1 MRTRLLNFRRIA
13 PLLAIV
19 PLLVVG
25 TAQAADQSWG
35 NTGLISVPPQI
46 DAFSFFNSGTIDIYT
61 EKAFETS
68 STRNFTNTGTMLGT
82 PGWHFATIPSTI
94 GVATPAETFINKDG
108 GLIRSYDPPTLVYS
122 GTFQN
127 PVPRDGSYL
136 WVEADHIVN
145 VNNSRLSVGA
155 NGWLRLRG
163 KDVNVNRGALEV
175 MSIIPVGSFS
185 IDETTFDPDAGI
197 FDIYWGGTNIANPP
211 GQNTSAIWN
220 GTSASTPVHQ
230 ITTPGS
236 PIARS
241 WAFGILP
248 THADSITVTNYG
260 IRIWVTNLVGVP
272 EPWEGTISNIAFT
285 NIVAEE
291 IFIPTNITRQA
302 VFVSVSDPSVMGV
315 DFGWFPSSDF
325 TNVFYTPNI
334 RISTIS
340 SNIVDAS
347 AELNQLYLYDT
358 LASSPIRVL
367 MANSASALNYETY
380 RPTNY
385 NLARMPMLGGLG
397 AMGDGWPEATFLYEP
412 GVFSNRVTAIDYSA
426 YGAFVNN
433 RATDAP
439 IVPAGTV
446 TNLPGR
452 VQIYADSLDLRRAR
466 IRSEGEVILKTE
478 HLVGSANADIDSE
491 YLGFFLSSTN
501 ETLRVVNLAKEQ
513 VARTRGDLFIWS
525 GVWNNDAVY
534 YITNW
539 IVTTNLDTNNVAVDI
554 NVTRA
559 DYTNDVIYNL
569 YALLVSGD
577 NLGATFPV
585 VVWDMVN
592 HADNLIV
599 DDRMSLVQ
607 NFELDATNFTLN
619 GSITFSNASL
629 TSWIGTSYFVSL
641 PDWVYTNSPNLM
653 RFTNNGTLTVPNT
666 VHFGDDRPNPAHP
679 TENLPLDA
687 WVNRGTLNTSSL
699 EVDSGFF
706 QNSGSLLVNGP
717 MSIVGGTG
725 SLEGGASSSAQ
736 SRFAFTNLRLKD
748 YALSATIL
756 DLEVTGT
763 LADAGVGASS
773 SVTVTRGFNLWTKP
787 QMGDLLGSTFR
798 TVLPNFAQ
806 TDHTWAGEDRGAS
819 AAGYM
824 NNAAIGSLVIEPAAS
839 PALDPLGYFKGS
851 APGKALYVDYLDLG
865 ALGQQWSTYLEI
877 DPSLTIYYA
886 TARLGFTPPTL
897 PNGIVQTPEEYLNGK
912 LDGRLQW
919 VQDYSGGLSSVA
931 VLVDGA
937 TRYMNSALRN
947 SRVID
952 SDNDGTPNYFDSTP
966 LGGSTS
972 LAGASEGVTL
982 KPAWVNPNLINDTKA
997 FAMSWLAAP
1006 NTVYQIE
1013 VATDLSLADWKPL
1026 TLYTNKLS
1034 TAQPAS
1040 FMDTKSSA
1048 IKQRFY
1054 RIRAK

>member
-1 MRTRLLNFRRIA
+1 MA
-13 PLLAIV
+13 PLLV
-19 PLLVVG
+19 LG
-25 TAQAADQSWG
+25 TAQAADQTWG

-46 DAFSFFNSGTIDIYT
+46 DALNFVNTGTIEILTDQ
-61 EKAFETS
+61 AFETS
-68 STRNFTNTGTMLGT
+68 NTRNFTNSGTMLGT
-82 PGWHFATIPSTI
+82 PGWHFATIPTDV
-94 GVATPAETFINKDG
+94 GVATPAASFVNKDG
-108 GLIRSYDPPTLVYS
+108 GLIRSFDPAPRRLG
-122 GTFQN
+122 GTFQS
-127 PVPRDGSYL
+127 PFTTEGSYL
-136 WVEADHIVN
+136 WIDADQIVN
-145 VNNSRLSVGA
+145 ANNSRLSVGA

-175 MSIIPVGSFS
+175 MSIIPRGSFTRG
-185 IDETTFDPDAGI
+185 ETSFDPDAGI

-211 GQNTSAIWN
+211 GRNTSAIWN
-220 GTSASTPVHQ
+220 GSTATTPQHD
-230 ITTPGS
+230 ITTPGG
-236 PIARS
+236 
-241 WAFGILP
+241 FGGSQGWGFSILP

-260 IRIWVTNLVGVP
+260 IRIWVTNLVGIP

-325 TNVFYTPNI
+325 TNVFYTPQI
-334 RISTIS
+334 RIVTLS

-358 LASSPIRVL
+358 LGSSPIRAL
-367 MANSASALNYETY
+367 MLNTSSSQNYETY

-397 AMGDGWPEATFLYEP
+397 GMGDGVPQATFFFEP
-412 GVFSNRVTAIDYSA
+412 GVFSNRVTSVDYTA

-433 RATDAP
+433 RATDTP
-439 IVPAGTV
+439 LVPAGTA

-452 VQIYADSLDLRRAR
+452 VQIYADSVDLRRAR
-466 IRSEGEVILKTE
+466 IRAEGEVIVKTE
-478 HLVGSANADIDSE
+478 HLVGSENASIDSE

-513 VARTRGDLFIWS
+513 VARTRGDLYIWS
-525 GVWNNDAVY
+525 GVWNNEAVY
-534 YITNW
+534 YVTNW
-539 IVTTNLDTNNVAVDI
+539 MVTTNLDTNNVAVDI

-559 DYTNDVIYNL
+559 DYTNNVIYNL
-569 YALLVSGD
+569 YALIVSGD
-577 NLGATFPV
+577 NLGTTFPV

-592 HADNLIV
+592 HADNLVV
-599 DDRMSLVQ
+599 DDRMNLVQ

-629 TSWIGTSYFVSL
+629 TSWIGTSFFVSL
-641 PDWVYTNSPNLM
+641 PDWIYTNSPNLM

-666 VHFGDDRPNPAHP
+666 VHFGDDRPNPARP
-679 TENLPLDA
+679 SENLPLDA

-699 EVDSGFF
+699 NIDSGFI
-706 QNSGSLLVNGP
+706 QNSGSLVVNGP
-717 MSIVGGTG
+717 LGINGGTG
-725 SLEGGASSSAQ
+725 ILESGN
-736 SRFAFTNLRLKD
+736 SRSMQTQIKSGNLRLNN
-748 YALSATIL
+748 YALSASIL

-763 LADAGVGASS
+763 LSDGGAGTSN
-773 SVTVTRGFNLWTKP
+773 SVTVTRGFHLWTKP
-787 QMGDLLGSTFR
+787 QMGDLLGSSFR

-824 NNAAIGSLVIEPAAS
+824 NNAAVGTLVIEPAAS
-839 PALDPLGYFKGS
+839 PAQDPMGYFKGS

-865 ALGQQWSTYLEI
+865 GLGQQWSAYLDI
-877 DPSLTIYYA
+877 DPSFTIYYA
-886 TARLGFTPPTL
+886 TARLGFTPPAL
-897 PNGIVQTPEEYLNGK
+897 PNGVVQTPEEYLNGK
-912 LDGRLQW
+912 LGGRLKW
-919 VQDYSGGLSSVA
+919 VQDYTGGLSSVA
-931 VLVDGA
+931 VLVDGV
-937 TRYMNSALRN
+937 TRYMNSGLRN
-947 SRVID
+947 SQVVD

-966 LGGSTS
+966 LGGNTP
-972 LAGASEGVTL
+972 LAGTAEGLTL
-982 KPAWVNPNLINDTKA
+982 KPALANPNLINNTKA
-997 FAMSWLAAP
+997 FAMTWMASP

-1013 VATDLSLADWKPL
+1013 VATDLSLGDWKPL